1 MPTNETENFTKTFGI
16 HVDVLMKSKNLI
28 EDKQSVGGYFHHFCD
43 LSKYLGA
50 EIGSL
55 HSLYNISLFTLAKF
69 AKSRMNQP
77 TPSDILIT
85 FLRTSFA
92 KHAPTLA

>member
-1 MPTNETENFTKTFGI
+1 MNETKNFTKTFGV

-50 EIGSL
+50 DWSSPLFVQHLVIYSGKVCKVSDESANSL
-55 HSLYNISLFTLAKF
+55 
-69 AKSRMNQP
+69 
-77 TPSDILIT
+77 
-85 FLRTSFA
+85 
-92 KHAPTLA
+92 